1 MGVRLVYFN
10 KPLNHTDNNKKLLE
24 DHNDLINRDIQDQ
37 HPIYAISGLNEVLSA
52 VETLLT
58 EQTAEHEYL
67 TGKLH
72 ESENRIGT
80 LNILLNAIKEKVDQ
94 FTDWKQDT
102 IDAFQ
107 EAIETLNAP
116 QILSVISN
124 NGINLDYNASTKE
137 LEAKLKLVTNNT
149 LYSIRNRS
157 NTVNRL
163 YLTRNGLYVPNDTL
177 LDSKSIYWENEQ
189 STDTH
194 AQLVENGYWFC
205 HKKTSNEDVY
215 DTTRLEKWTYNK
227 TNNTLNYSYPG
238 NTDYEIFHGFVS
250 KSLYNN
256 FDVSITFDYNRSQN
270 NESSFSYSYRAG
282 ATYDWYFALTLYSH
296 NDSGNF
302 DTYDVYT
309 YRNRNG
315 TYSTAEFGVALRK
328 NSCTP
333 RQGSSLDSSYSRS
346 VANGTVKL
354 TATVRNNVIKAYSF
368 NYNNGTTV
376 YNRSVNVNIGVP
388 VHIGFGILGL
398 SGAVVKNFTITV
410 PEGGEIME
418 EEGIITVDNFR
429 PHIRLN
435 PSETNA
441 LQITNDG
448 LFSPG
453 LSTEAD
459 NAVVKKPDGGFF
471 VQDTKISDKFGN
483 DIVWDGNKVLYCR
496 AGKNYKEVTQ
506 EAHEFSIGNF
516 IYYSETYNKYLKAI
530 AIDDYDAN
538 VIGMVTRIIDS
549 NTFEY
554 MWSGYFATDIFNSAN
569 GYHQGMP
576 LYLSDTQPGSVTQ
589 TQPDISK
596 TVGYPVENTGII
608 ISLERGI
615 QYNNEPKLGEFKQST
630 LTYNVRTDGYI
641 RVVENIQYKLSLVG
655 SVINAVSESFKN
667 NYMIINELNQTLMF
681 KNVDDLKFIMNIPEG
696 IELFIKAF

>member
-37 HPIYAISGLNEVLSA
+37 HPIYAISGLNEVLST

-58 EQTAEHEYL
+58 QQTAEHEYL

-72 ESENRIGT
+72 ESENRVEILNT
-80 LNILLNAIKEKVDQ
+80 LLSAIKEKVDQ
-94 FTDWKQDT
+94 FTDWKEDT
-102 IDAFQ
+102 LASFQ
-107 EAIETLNAP
+107 EVIDVINAP
-116 QILSVISN
+116 QILDVIDNNAIDLEYDASN
-124 NGINLDYNASTKE
+124 KK
-137 LEAKLKLVTNNT
+137 LEAKLKVVTNST

-157 NTVNRL
+157 HTVNRL
-163 YLTRNGLYVPNDTL
+163 YVTKNGLYVPNDTL
-177 LDSKSIYWENEQ
+177 LNSKSITWENEQ

-194 AQLVENGYWFC
+194 AMVFERGYYFS
-205 HKKTSNEDVY
+205 HKSTSREDVY
-215 DTTRLEKWTYNK
+215 DETRADYWSYNE
-227 TNNTLNYSYPG
+227 TDNTLTFNYQGESSEDIYQG
-238 NTDYEIFHGFVS
+238 FITNT
-250 KSLYNN
+250 LYTDFTVELTFRNVGYKHTGGTTNPCRVCICLYTYDSNNN
-256 FDVSITFDYNRSQN
+256 FITYDYTLSPEKHGWPGSGNGYLRLMKDFMTTSAT
-270 NESSFSYSYRAG
+270 ELISYFSG
-282 ATYDWYFALTLYSH
+282 ATYYVNSSQLETLKLVVSNCKLQYVERYV
-296 NDSGNF
+296 GNSAN
-302 DTYDVYT
+302 YAQKSYA
-309 YRNRNG
+309 NNANNLNG
-315 TYSTAEFGVALRK
+315 TPLHV
-328 NSCTP
+328 
-333 RQGSSLDSSYSRS
+333 
-346 VANGTVKL
+346 
-354 TATVRNNVIKAYSF
+354 
-368 NYNNGTTV
+368 
-376 YNRSVNVNIGVP
+376 
-388 VHIGFGILGL
+388 GFGICGI
-398 SGAVVKNFTITV
+398 KNITITKFKITV
-410 PEGGEIME
+410 PEGKTVQEQQ
-418 EEGIITVDNFR
+418 GIITVDNFR
-429 PHIRLN
+429 PHVRIN
-435 PSETNA
+435 PSSTNA
-441 LQITNDG
+441 IRITNEG

-453 LSTEAD
+453 ISTETD
-459 NAVVKKPDGGFF
+459 NAIIEKSDGGFF
-471 VQDTKISDKFGN
+471 VQDTKLSDKFGN

-496 AGKNYKEVTQ
+496 AGKDYKEVTQ